1 MNRLKLLIAEGN
13 TKEENINFN
22 NAGCVPQSQNF
33 KRHLQ
38 KIDPN
43 CEIDIVEPI
52 DDKSISKIIS
62 SLNKYDGIV
71 LTGSTLRLNEDI
83 QEVKK
88 HIEFARTCFKHEK
101 KIFGA
106 CWGLQVTVMAAGGKC
121 RVSPNGP
128 HIGIA
133 HDIELTEEGKK
144 HKIYSSK
151 PKKFTS
157 PAFNYDEVEI
167 PPKDSILLASDKI
180 NKFQALHF
188 YVGKSEIWGL
198 QYHPEIPYEYMIK
211 LIKHRSKNMLE
222 KNIFKNQDEINL
234 HINSI
239 KKAEKNLSDDMRTA
253 ELKNWLNYIKQP
265 S

>member
-1 MNRLKLLIAEGN
+1 MNKLKLLIVEGN

-33 KRHLQ
+33 KIHIKKL
-38 KIDPN
+38 KPN
-43 CEIDIVEPI
+43 SEIDVVEPL
-52 DDKSISKIIS
+52 DDYSISKIIS
-62 SLNKYDGIV
+62 SLKKYDGIV

-88 HIEFARTCFKHEK
+88 HVEFAKTCFKHGK

-121 RVSPNGP
+121 RVSPKGP
-128 HIGIA
+128 HIGISY
-133 HDIELTEEGKK
+133 DIELNNEGKK
-144 HKIYSSK
+144 HRLFFNK
-151 PKKFTS
+151 PQKFTT

-167 PPKDSILLASDKI
+167 PPSNSILLASDKI

-198 QYHPEIPYEYMIK
+198 QYHPEIPYDYMIK
-211 LIKHRSKNMLE
+211 LIKNRSSGLIE
-222 KNIFKNQDEINL
+222 KEVFKNQDEINQ

-239 KKAEKNLSDDMRTA
+239 EKAKSTLSDDMRTM
-253 ELKNWLNYIKQP
+253 ELKNWLDYIKEKN
-265 S
+265 

>member
-83 QEVKK
+83 KEVKK
-88 HIEFARTCFKHEK
+88 HIEFAKTCFNHEK

-121 RVSPNGP
+121 RVAPKGP

-133 HDIELTEEGKK
+133 YDIELTEEGKK
-144 HKIYSSK
+144 HNIYSSK
-151 PKKFTS
+151 PRKFTT

-167 PPKDSILLASDKI
+167 PPKNSILLASDKI

-198 QYHPEIPYEYMIK
+198 QYHPEIPYDYMIN
-211 LIKHRSKNMLE
+211 LIKHRSKGMLE
-222 KNIFKNQDEINL
+222 KNVFKNQDEIDQ
-234 HINSI
+234 HVSSI
-239 KKAEKNLSDDMRTA
+239 EKAKLNLSDDMRTI
-253 ELKNWLNYIKQP
+253 ELKNWLNYLKN
-265 S
+265 